1 MNQPTDIDRVL
12 SRWFDDGPVT
22 MPDRIVEVVAGR
34 IGRQPQ
40 RRAWRLHRRLP
51 VTAPYL
57 KLAAVL
63 AAGLIVAV
71 VGWNLLP
78 RQGSGPGAPTPT
90 PTPTRAPT
98 PAPSVIPQC
107 SNGTTGCLGPLKAG
121 TFTSSNFQPTFSY
134 TVPAGWDNSLDF
146 ERSYTLNPPA
156 DKYSFGV
163 LSHVAIP
170 EQDDKCTPARKPGV
184 GNKVS
189 DWVSFLT
196 KHPGLVAE
204 APVAVSIDGYAGFS
218 VKFARSKSW
227 TKTCPNSVGPA
238 IFVVTNDAEVAD
250 RLLFVDDQQVTYWIV
265 DVAGETVIIHV
276 DSAPSPA
283 VHLGDLAAA
292 APVIDSIVFTPG
304 T

>member
-1 MNQPTDIDRVL
+1 MN
-12 SRWFDDGPVT
+12 
-22 MPDRIVEVVAGR
+22 
-34 IGRQPQ
+34 
-40 RRAWRLHRRLP
+40 
-51 VTAPYL
+51 APYL

-78 RQGSGPGAPTPT
+78 RQPNGPGGPIPTPT
-90 PTPTRAPT
+90 PTAVPT
-98 PAPSVIPQC
+98 PLKSVVIAC
-107 SNGTTGCLGPLKAG
+107 ANGTTGCLGRLQPG
-121 TFTSSNFQPTFSY
+121 TYRSSNFQPGFSY
-134 TVPAGWDNSLDF
+134 TVPSGWTNSLDF

-204 APVAVSIDGYAGFS
+204 APVAVSVGGYAGSS
-218 VKFARSKSW
+218 VKFARASSW
-227 TKTCPNSVGPA
+227 TKTCPNSIGPA
-238 IFVVTNDAEVAD
+238 IFVVTNEAEVPD